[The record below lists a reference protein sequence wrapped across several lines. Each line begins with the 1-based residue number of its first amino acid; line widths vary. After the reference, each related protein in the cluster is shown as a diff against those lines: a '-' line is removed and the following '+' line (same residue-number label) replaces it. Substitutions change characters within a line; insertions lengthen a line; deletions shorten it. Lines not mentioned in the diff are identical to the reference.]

1 MAKLRQVIPKA
12 VRDSVLKEFNHR
24 CAVCGADGPQFHHI
38 DENPANNDPLN
49 IIPLCPN
56 CHLVDQHN
64 ASNAIPKPQLRFF
77 RKHKHRLVLKP
88 RFNSLLRR
96 MAFLEAVPE
105 SADTGVLEKQSAEFI
120 ALVASLSMGTFYANE
135 IKKLIKPPRYARFG
149 ILGDPAY
156 EARIEA
162 QLRSDAKEYR
172 QQLRTAAPA
181 VEDLVVELLD
191 HQNWE

>member
-1 MAKLRQVIPKA
+1 
-12 VRDSVLKEFNHR
+12 
-24 CAVCGADGPQFHHI
+24 
-38 DENPANNDPLN
+38 
-49 IIPLCPN
+49 
-56 CHLVDQHN
+56 
-64 ASNAIPKPQLRFF
+64 
-77 RKHKHRLVLKP
+77 
-88 RFNSLLRR
+88 

-135 IKKLIKPPRYARFG
+135 IKKLIQPPRYARFG

-162 QLRSDAKEYR
+162 QLRSNAKEYR